1 MSFIESIILGI
12 VQGITEF
19 LPISSSGH
27 LLIGRN
33 IFNISS
39 QMTGS
44 FIEIFLHG
52 GTLLSILVYWK
63 KDIINNFSDV
73 KKGDYNLLVSI
84 VLATLPAAIV
94 GIIFKDY
101 INNYFY
107 NPENLYYL
115 AANYLFLSIILFS
128 TKSKIN
134 SKYDELTYKL
144 ALFIGLAQCFAI
156 LPGISRSGITIG
168 IAILLGVNSKTS
180 TKFSFMLAIPILMF
194 TFIGSFIENFNVFT
208 QSDIFWQLICGFIIS
223 FIFGYI
229 AIDFLVKL
237 IQKHRLWYF
246 SFYCLFLSIL
256 IGVYNGI

>member
-73 KKGDYNLLVSI
+73 KKV
-84 VLATLPAAIV
+84 
-94 GIIFKDY
+94 II
-101 INNYFY
+101 I
-107 NPENLYYL
+107 YL
-115 AANYLFLSIILFS
+115 
-128 TKSKIN
+128 
-134 SKYDELTYKL
+134 
-144 ALFIGLAQCFAI
+144 
-156 LPGISRSGITIG
+156 
-168 IAILLGVNSKTS
+168 
-180 TKFSFMLAIPILMF
+180 
-194 TFIGSFIENFNVFT
+194 
-208 QSDIFWQLICGFIIS
+208 
-223 FIFGYI
+223 
-229 AIDFLVKL
+229 
-237 IQKHRLWYF
+237 
-246 SFYCLFLSIL
+246 
-256 IGVYNGI
+256 